1 MPDLKSMLGFHAE
14 VLTALGKKPDADKLR
29 DEAKKL

>member
-1 MPDLKSMLGFHAE
+1 MLGFHAE
-14 VLTALGKKPDADKLR
+14 VLTALGKKSDADTLR